1 MVGGEAQA
9 EALIQGHVKEP
20 LKGCWAPDCLVVLK
34 GEAFQEIF
42 SQPSLGAH
50 QPVEVG
56 YVVFLLLDEL
66 HLFIQEVISRKSQ
79 E

>member
-1 MVGGEAQA
+1 
-9 EALIQGHVKEP
+9 
-20 LKGCWAPDCLVVLK
+20 
-34 GEAFQEIF
+34 
-42 SQPSLGAH
+42 
-50 QPVEVG
+50 VEVG